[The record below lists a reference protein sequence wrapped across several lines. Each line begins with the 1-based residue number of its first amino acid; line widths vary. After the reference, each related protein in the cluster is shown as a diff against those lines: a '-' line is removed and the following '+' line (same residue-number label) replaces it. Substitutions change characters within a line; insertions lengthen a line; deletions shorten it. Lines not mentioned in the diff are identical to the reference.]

1 MGFYILNSF
10 TRRKYRVKQCVKH
23 AVLVMGASI
32 LFGLA
37 SCTQEVEKMLPLIST
52 VETKV
57 SVEKTFVQAVIFNV
71 SGTQNEG
78 EVSVTM
84 TSQTEGAEIYY
95 TTDGTV
101 PTVQSSKYAAAVTV
115 TADTE
120 FKAIAIKTGLENS
133 PVSYAKLSIKEKKVV
148 ETKIVDKKA
157 DETAPADVTNF
168 VAAAKDSRVLLT
180 WTEAAD
186 EDVYGYEVTY
196 SGTGAINRV
205 LLPAMNEKT
214 MMVGKGAGGCYV
226 NGLTNGTEYT
236 FTVKTVDT
244 SGNKSTGVATVAKPA
259 AGEVMKIVL
268 TANVPHENGYTGA
281 RSKTKLTV
289 AASISSESKVS
300 RVVWKK
306 DGSVNAKA
314 LLADTSAIAAT
325 VDPTDNKK
333 WTFDISATDET
344 SNGKY
349 TVAAID
355 EAGREEIE
363 QITIDQFDFT
373 APGKAMITNAV
384 YENSVITL
392 YYTEPADADYDHV
405 EITYVSNDG
414 TSDSAVSSAV
424 SVAKGTTEKSFTVDS
439 SKKYYRFYITSFDA
453 LGNKERAMYYTVGV
467 ALKIPFEFVYTKGA
481 TVLKEIEG
489 SSVFTGN
496 AVMINDLFVCDHEV
510 TQKEY
515 STYCKYSS
523 SQPYSDH
530 GVGDNYPAYFVRF
543 YDMVVYCNL
552 RSIAEN
558 LTPVYQIDGEK
569 DPKKWPDIVSDNGKY
584 CAPANKVWNVT
595 VNKSANGYR
604 LPTEAEW
611 EYIARGGNNGIPD
624 NQTTYSG
631 SNDIDEVAW
640 YEGNSKSRNHEVK
653 NKAMNSLGIG
663 DMSGNVGE
671 MCFNDTK
678 GELCCR
684 GGAHNAGCDDCTVVN
699 RKFDNNNIKYLVYVF
714 ADVGFRVVRNA
725 PRTY

>member
-1 MGFYILNSF
+1 M
-10 TRRKYRVKQCVKH
+10 KQCVKH
-23 AVLVMGASI
+23 AVLVMGALI
-32 LFGLA
+32 LSGLA

-57 SVEKTFVQAVIFNV
+57 PVEKTYVQAVIFNV

-133 PVSYAKLSIKEKKVV
+133 PVSYAKISIKEKKVV

-268 TANVPHENGYTGA
+268 TVNVPHENGYTGA

-325 VDPTDNKK
+325 VDPADNKK
-333 WTFDISATDET
+333 WTFDISATDES

-373 APGKAMITNAV
+373 APGKAMVTNAV

-392 YYTEPADADYDHV
+392 YWTEPADADYDHV

-439 SKKYYRFYITSFDA
+439 SKKFYRFYITSFDG
-453 LGNKERAMYYTVGV
+453 LGNKERAMYCTVGV

-481 TVLKEIEG
+481 IVGKTIEG
-489 SSVFTGN
+489 SSVFKG
-496 AVMINDLFVCDHEV
+496 AALKINNLFVCDHEV

-515 STYCKYSS
+515 STYCKYGS
-523 SQPYSDH
+523 SQPYSDK
-530 GVGDNYPAYFVRF
+530 GVGDNYPAYFVSF

-552 RSIAEN
+552 RSIAEK
-558 LTPVYQIDGEK
+558 LIPVYQIKGES
-569 DPKKWPDIVSDNGKY
+569 DPTKWSGIVSDNGKY
-584 CAPANKVWNVT
+584 CAPENNGWSVTANN
-595 VNKSANGYR
+595 NNNGYR

-640 YEGNSKSRNHEVK
+640 YYGNSNRRTHAVK
-653 NKAMNSLGIG
+653 DKTMNSLGIG
-663 DMSGNVGE
+663 DMSGNVEE
-671 MCFNDTK
+671 MCFNDTTGK
-678 GELCCR
+678 VYTR
-684 GGAHNAGCDDCTVVN
+684 GGAHNDKCDDCTVN
-699 RKFDNNNIKYLVYVF
+699 SKSNNNYLNSRYV
-714 ADVGFRVVRNA
+714 DVGFRVVRNVD
-725 PRTY
+725 TN

>member
-37 SCTQEVEKMLPLIST
+37 SCTQEVEKILPLIST

-57 SVEKTFVQAVIFNV
+57 PVE
-71 SGTQNEG
+71 
-78 EVSVTM
+78 
-84 TSQTEGAEIYY
+84 
-95 TTDGTV
+95 
-101 PTVQSSKYAAAVTV
+101 
-115 TADTE
+115 
-120 FKAIAIKTGLENS
+120 
-133 PVSYAKLSIKEKKVV
+133 
-148 ETKIVDKKA
+148 KA

-236 FTVKTVDT
+236 FTVKTFDT

-306 DGSVNAKA
+306 NGSVNAKA

-325 VDPTDNKK
+325 VDPADNKK

-344 SNGKY
+344 SNGEY

-384 YENSVITL
+384 YKNSVITL

-439 SKKYYRFYITSFDA
+439 SKQFYRFYITSFDG
-453 LGNKERAMYYTVGV
+453 LGNKGRAMYCTAGV

-481 TVLKEIEG
+481 TVGKKIEG

-496 AVMINDLFVCDHEV
+496 DLEINNLFVCDHEV

-515 STYCKYSS
+515 STYCLYCS
-523 SQPYSDH
+523 SQPYSDR
-530 GVGDNYPAYFVRF
+530 GVGDNYPAYFVSF
-543 YDMVVYCNL
+543 YDVVVYCNL
-552 RSIAEN
+552 RSLVEN
-558 LTPVYQIDGEK
+558 LTPVYQIRGAT
-569 DPKKWPDIVSDNGKY
+569 DPALWNGIAEANGKY
-584 CAPANKVWNVT
+584 GAPENIGWNVT
-595 VNKSANGYR
+595 VNKYANGYR

-640 YEGNSKSRNHEVK
+640 YFGNSDYRTHEVK
-653 NKAMNSLGIG
+653 DKTMNSLGIG
-663 DMSGNVGE
+663 DMSGNVEE
-671 MCFNDTK
+671 MCFNDTTGK
-678 GELCCR
+678 VCCR
-684 GGAHNAGCDDCTVVN
+684 GGDHTNECDGCTVN
-699 RKFDNNNIKYLVYVF
+699 RKSNIDNLNRRY
-714 ADVGFRVVRNA
+714 ADVGFRVVRNVD
-725 PRTY
+725 TN

>member
-1 MGFYILNSF
+1 
-10 TRRKYRVKQCVKH
+10 
-23 AVLVMGASI
+23 
-32 LFGLA
+32 
-37 SCTQEVEKMLPLIST
+37 
-52 VETKV
+52 
-57 SVEKTFVQAVIFNV
+57 
-71 SGTQNEG
+71 
-78 EVSVTM
+78 M

-133 PVSYAKLSIKEKKVV
+133 PVSYAKISIKEKKVV

-168 VAAAKDSRVLLT
+168 VATAKDSRVLLT

-186 EDVYGYEVTY
+186 EDVYGYELTY

-268 TANVPHENGYTGA
+268 TVNVPHENGYTGA

-306 DGSVNAKA
+306 NGSVNAKA

-325 VDPTDNKK
+325 VDPADNKK

-344 SNGKY
+344 SNGEY

-373 APGKAMITNAV
+373 APGKAMVTNAV

-424 SVAKGTTEKSFTVDS
+424 RVAKGTTEKSFTVDS
-439 SKKYYRFYITSFDA
+439 SKQFYRFYITSFDA
-453 LGNKERAMYYTVGV
+453 LGNRERAMYCTVGV

-481 TVLKEIEG
+481 ILEKKIEG

-496 AVMINDLFVCDHEV
+496 DLKINNLFVCDHEV

-515 STYCKYSS
+515 STYCKYGS
-523 SQPYSDH
+523 SQPYSDR
-530 GVGDNYPAYFVRF
+530 GVGDNYPAYFVSF
-543 YDMVVYCNL
+543 YDVVVYCNL
-552 RSIAEN
+552 RSIAEK
-558 LTPVYQIDGEK
+558 LTPFYQINGERN
-569 DPKKWPDIVSDNGKY
+569 PAKWSGIVSDNGKY
-584 CAPANKVWNVT
+584 CAPENIVWNVT
-595 VNKSANGYR
+595 DNKYANGYR

-640 YEGNSKSRNHEVK
+640 YVGNSNSRNHEVK
-653 NKAMNSLGIG
+653 NKTMNSLGIG

-671 MCFNDTK
+671 MCFNDTTGK
-678 GELCCR
+678 FCCR
-684 GGAHNAGCDDCTVVN
+684 GGDHTNKCDDCTVN
-699 RKFDNNNIKYLVYVF
+699 SKSNIYYLYGRYV
-714 ADVGFRVVRNA
+714 DVGFRVVRNVD
-725 PRTY
+725 TN